1 MYGCTFLCS
10 LPLISAAAAALGD
23 DALERVQ
30 SCNITDRAVEVQ
42 RSAVPNCMR
51 AGPRLA
57 RFKGAVAWEN
67 HLDLSQPVLF
77 VQIGAHEGSVGD
89 AIWPYATTCSNWRG
103 LLLEPVGTSF
113 IKLCNNYRPHSLRI
127 RPLKA
132 AVSDFAGHA
141 RMQIMRNG
149 CAAGQCNHLLRAPR
163 TDLRSSLHR
172 PPVPR
177 CSTPHPCDLC
187 MTEPGHFPTP
197 PHDSSFWKDRWL
209 PGVPAAPADK
219 GDNVK
224 WHHSWARTNE
234 VERVPVLTLAR
245 VWEELQRAHGHASA
259 VDLLVVDV
267 EGSEARILGRE
278 LPWPRPRLIMFEHKH
293 LQPKALLTINS
304 SLEAQGYRFVGGVAG
319 GIGGDVTARHGDW
332 LWRRGG

>member
-42 RSAVPNCMR
+42 RGAVPAAAPNCMR

-103 LLLEPVGTSF
+103 LLLEPVGTAF
-113 IKLCNNYRPHSLRI
+113 TKLCNNYRPHSLRI

-149 CAAGQCNHLLRAPR
+149 CAAGQCNHLL
-163 TDLRSSLHR
+163 H
-172 PPVPR
+172 
-177 CSTPHPCDLC
+177 
-187 MTEPGHFPTP
+187 
-197 PHDSSFWKDRWL
+197 
-209 PGVPAAPADK
+209 K